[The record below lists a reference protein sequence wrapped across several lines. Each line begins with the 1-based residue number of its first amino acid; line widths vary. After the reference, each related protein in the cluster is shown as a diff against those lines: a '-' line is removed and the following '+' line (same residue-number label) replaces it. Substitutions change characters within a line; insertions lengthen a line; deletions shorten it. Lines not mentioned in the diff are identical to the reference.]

1 MFDTAVTM
9 AEFSAW
15 ANDKLYAACAQL
27 SSSDFVAQR
36 GAFFGSI
43 VGTLNH
49 ILLVNILY
57 RQRLENGGRSHLKR
71 LDDTLH
77 TDLDEL
83 RAAQR
88 AEDEWY
94 IARLKETPDEELD
107 ESSVGFYTLLDQPE
121 YWEVS

>member
-88 AEDEWY
+88 AERGRRPAAPRDDLRCAVHARAAGEQLRHAR
-94 IARLKETPDEELD
+94 IAPAAL
-107 ESSVGFYTLLDQPE
+107 
-121 YWEVS
+121 